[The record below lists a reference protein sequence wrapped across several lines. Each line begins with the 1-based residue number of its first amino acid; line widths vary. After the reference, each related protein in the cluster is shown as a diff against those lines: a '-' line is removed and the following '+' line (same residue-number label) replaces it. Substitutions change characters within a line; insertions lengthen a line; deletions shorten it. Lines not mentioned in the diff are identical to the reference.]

1 MNPFGA
7 VISYSVC
14 LISHRDYISQG
25 TADITFQLPGF
36 LGTKVISGNSFMTPV
51 TFAGCNG
58 LPDIQF
64 LSVISVDS
72 APTAVTVTMDSIVPN
87 PGQVLFILG
96 DIVLHMFSKEGVEVG
111 SIVFQNMTL
120 QHGENKITAVA
131 TFTAENSKTIDAR
144 LRVEDDVLM
153 LAGFKGSSRNSI
165 LAEVW
170 STFETQVTIPATM
183 FSK

>member
-1 MNPFGA
+1 
-7 VISYSVC
+7 
-14 LISHRDYISQG
+14 
-25 TADITFQLPGF
+25 
-36 LGTKVISGNSFMTPV
+36 MTPV

-144 LRVEDDVLM
+144 LRVEVE
-153 LAGFKGSSRNSI
+153 GRG
-165 LAEVW
+165 
-170 STFETQVTIPATM
+170 
-183 FSK
+183 